1 MSHLYLRSGAI
12 VSTNLQPFIC
22 ITIRDCHVAAQS
34 GAPRN
39 DGHKQKNLPSTN
51 GTRGNKHLAV
61 PPTLIIL
68 SEGQSTLS

>member
-1 MSHLYLRSGAI
+1 MSHLYLRSGAS

-51 GTRGNKHLAV
+51 GTRGN
-61 PPTLIIL
+61 
-68 SEGQSTLS
+68 